1 MANRPTDLGNDMRII
16 KTLLKIV
23 LGLVLLVVV
32 LVVGAVLSLRTNI
45 PATDFGVEAPLAAAQ
60 DPRPVLIYGG
70 NRKAGYEV
78 TKLLRA
84 RGQAVTIAVRPTSD
98 RSLVEPLGVDFVV
111 ADALD
116 VDAVNQAIVGS
127 DYQAIITTI
136 GCFSCEPPPDFLG
149 NRNIID
155 AAKTNGGPRIILITS
170 IGAGDSHEHTN
181 LLTRLALRKIL
192 PLKTQAEDYLRDSGL
207 DYTIIRPGGLRGE
220 DGTPS
225 SNTGLLYEDETT
237 FGFIHR
243 SDLAHLIVAALD
255 DKRTVGKTLAAVDP
269 GAETPF

>member
-1 MANRPTDLGNDMRII
+1 MRII

-23 LGLVLLVVV
+23 LGLVLVIIVVV
-32 LVVGAVLSLRTNI
+32 IGAALSLRANV
-45 PATDFGVEAPLAAAQ
+45 PSTDFGVEAPLATAQ

-70 NRKAGYEV
+70 NRKTGYEV

-84 RGQAVTIAVRPTSD
+84 RGQAVTVAVRATSD
-98 RSLVEPLGVDFVV
+98 RSLVAPLGVDFVV
-111 ADALD
+111 ADAMD
-116 VDAVNQAIVGS
+116 VDAVNQVIVGS

-136 GCFSCEPPPDFLG
+136 GCFSCEPLPDFIG

-170 IGAGDSHEHTN
+170 IGAGDSSEHTN
-181 LLTRLALRKIL
+181 LLTRLALGKIL

-207 DYTIIRPGGLRGE
+207 PYTIIRPGGLRGE
-220 DGTPS
+220 DGTPT
-225 SNTGLLYEDETT
+225 SNTGLLYDDETA

-243 SDLAHLIVAALD
+243 SDLGYLIVAALD

-269 GAETPF
+269 SAATPF